1 MRIAVVI
8 LSIILFVGLLFF
20 GAKTYREAVTATGNL
35 RPDEQASI
43 LPVPSKNGPHPK
55 VVILGGREF
64 DFGIMEQGQESSHA
78 FLIRNDGQAT
88 LRLVANYKG
97 DNTCECTVGKLSRNE
112 VPPGETVEV
121 LVQWGVKKP
130 VIDFAHSATIR
141 TNDPQ
146 SMKIPFVVKGLI
158 GRRAV
163 ISPSSTRA
171 VGHLANDET
180 VKLDLTL
187 HTETVDAFKLLKID
201 NPGGLI
207 TTTSRPLSEKE
218 LKQLTEK
225 GAAPSKDNQASGPLE
240 VVTKIGGQRP
250 TPKAGYAITV
260 IVTGAKLQPG
270 PFQETLTFHTD
281 LEKDHS
287 ISFHLNGSRSGY
299 IEFMKAQGAEWDS
312 QKLLLRLGT
321 FPAAK
326 GKSVRVPMLLKE
338 VTPEVK
344 LQVTGTKPD
353 FLEVKFERDPDFPAK
368 TKHRYWMTL
377 TVPAG
382 TPPVTLTS
390 RRHGTITLETKG
402 GEKRSLQ
409 FFVGFVSH

>member
-8 LSIILFVGLLFF
+8 LSIVLFVGLLFF
-20 GAKTYREAVTATGNL
+20 GAKTYRETVTATDNL
-35 RPDEQASI
+35 RPDEQASE
-43 LPVPSKNGPHPK
+43 LPLPAKSGPHPK

-64 DFGIMEQGQESSHA
+64 DFGVMEQGQESSHA

-88 LRLVANYKG
+88 LRLLANYKG
-97 DNTCECTVGKLSRNE
+97 DNTCECTVGKLTRDT

-141 TNDPQ
+141 TNDPEA
-146 SMKIPFVVKGLI
+146 MKIPFVVKGLI

-163 ISPSSTRA
+163 IAPSSTRA
-171 VGHLANDET
+171 VGQLANDET
-180 VKLDLTL
+180 VKVDLTL
-187 HTETVDAFKLLKID
+187 HTETIDTFKLLKVE
-201 NPGGLI
+201 NPGGAV
-207 TTTSRPLSEKE
+207 TFKTRPLSAGELEQLADNSSNTTTKKEKSGQ
-218 LKQLTEK
+218 LKVI
-225 GAAPSKDNQASGPLE
+225 SK
-240 VVTKIGGQRP
+240 VGGKRP
-250 TPKAGYAITV
+250 TPRAGYAITAT
-260 IVTGAKLQPG
+260 VTGAKLQPG

-287 ISFHLNGSRSGY
+287 VSFHLTGSRSGY
-299 IEFMKAQGAEWDS
+299 IEFMKAQGAKWDS

-321 FPAAK
+321 FQATK

-338 VTPEVK
+338 VTPETK
-344 LQVTGTKPD
+344 LQVIGTKPD
-353 FLEVKFERDPDFPAK
+353 FMKVKFERDPEFPAK

-377 TVPAG
+377 TVPPG
-382 TPPVTLTS
+382 QPPVTLTA
-390 RRHGTITLETKG
+390 RRHGTISLETKG
-402 GEKRSLQ
+402 GEKRSLR